1 MNFNSKGGP
10 KPPLLFLSKPDFS
23 NFHIHPELI
32 AGYLDNY
39 IGLQLCL
46 ADVLRT
52 SLLSPVTYFLHGSA
66 VSFCFSSGYWA

>member
-10 KPPLLFLSKPDFS
+10 KPPLLFLSKPDFN
-23 NFHIHPELI
+23 NFDIHPELI

-46 ADVLRT
+46 VDGLRT
-52 SLLSPVTYFLHGSA
+52 S
-66 VSFCFSSGYWA
+66 

>member
-10 KPPLLFLSKPDFS
+10 KPPLLFLSKPDFN
-23 NFHIHPELI
+23 NFDIHPELI

-52 SLLSPVTYFLHGSA
+52 S
-66 VSFCFSSGYWA
+66 